1 MTVRIVPTVDEHLP
15 GLHATLDAVARERRY
30 IGLTAAFPPTQT
42 AAFVR
47 QILESGGVLVVAVT
61 SATEVVGWCDV
72 ERLHLEG
79 FRHVGRLGMGVL
91 QAYRRQGI
99 GRRLAMAAITAART
113 AGIERIE
120 LEVFA
125 SNAGAIRLY
134 DRLGFEHEGVKR
146 QARKLDGRYDD
157 IVLMALLGEP
167 RS

>member
-1 MTVRIVPTVDEHLP
+1 
-15 GLHATLDAVARERRY
+15 
-30 IGLTAAFPPTQT
+30 
-42 AAFVR
+42 
-47 QILESGGVLVVAVT
+47 
-61 SATEVVGWCDV
+61 VGWCDV